1 MKKSVISLLTLV
13 LVLVNV
19 VLTALLTFTILPQ
32 TKQANKLIE
41 KVAGAIELDM
51 SAGQST
57 GGSTTSLEKTE
68 VYSPADDMTISLKS
82 GADGSSGIAL
92 VKIVINLNKD
102 AESYKKGTYTA
113 ATMNTYDS
121 VIQRAANEVISKYT
135 VDEFNNKK
143 QEICEEIKDE
153 LGRSFD
159 GDLITSVGFAKAVVQ
174 KTE

>member
-68 VYSPADDMTISLKS
+68 VY
-82 GADGSSGIAL
+82 
-92 VKIVINLNKD
+92 
-102 AESYKKGTYTA
+102 
-113 ATMNTYDS
+113 
-121 VIQRAANEVISKYT
+121 
-135 VDEFNNKK
+135 
-143 QEICEEIKDE
+143 
-153 LGRSFD
+153 
-159 GDLITSVGFAKAVVQ
+159 
-174 KTE
+174 